1 VKHQIKILREVYF
14 DTLKYADA
22 QGYPSNLRG
31 LCSIA
36 AYELS
41 RRLRRAGF
49 KADFTIGTYTG
60 VPHCWVVTKTEIFDP
75 TVLQFTY
82 AAAQD
87 SPEWSA
93 MRRDLGDRCY
103 VEECSGVK
111 AVRTLD
117 SEWSDNPRRLTT
129 WKSAISNVVGKSA
142 TCV

>member
-60 VPHCWVVTKTEIFDP
+60 VPHCWVVTKTEIFDAARSRGP
-75 TVLQFTY
+75 LLRRRVLRGQGRPN
-82 AAAQD
+82 
-87 SPEWSA
+87 S
-93 MRRDLGDRCY
+93 RLG
-103 VEECSGVK
+103 VE
-111 AVRTLD
+111 RQ
-117 SEWSDNPRRLTT
+117 
-129 WKSAISNVVGKSA
+129 SA
-142 TCV
+142 TAHDVEKRHFQCGGEICHMCLT